1 MKRLLYGLQARVAAS
16 CMASSSNA
24 VARALMLQHSL
35 TALFKARKHML
46 PAVPAT
52 LAALLQSADGGI
64 ATILGR
70 PGAREALLELYARV
84 FQIAG
89 REAEGHELWEESVA
103 AAVFA
108 ARLAQLLQ
116 APIAAAFGGGLL
128 HRTGEALALR
138 MLARVELDYR
148 MQLDAVGRRDWCA
161 TRGPELAQLLVRGWD
176 VPATA
181 ATCAL
186 GWRQFGEFASL
197 SGECSALYFGRL
209 LATELL
215 TPGRCVPGA
224 IEQTAAELGLADSAL
239 AATRAEG
246 PRARELVRVV
256 QLPQALTAPV

>member
-1 MKRLLYGLQARVAAS
+1 
-16 CMASSSNA
+16 MASSSTA

-35 TALFKARKHML
+35 TALFKARKHIL
-46 PAVPAT
+46 PPTPAT
-52 LAALLQSADGGI
+52 FAALLQSADGGV
-64 ATILGR
+64 ATILGK
-70 PGAREALLELYARV
+70 PAAREALIELYCRV

-108 ARLAQLLQ
+108 ARLAQLLR

-128 HRTGEALALR
+128 HRSGEALALR

-148 MQLDAVGRRDWCA
+148 MRLDGVTRRDWCSS
-161 TRGPELAQLLVRGWD
+161 RGPELAQLLVRGWD
-176 VPATA
+176 VPAAT

-197 SGECSALYFGRL
+197 SGECTALYFGRL

-215 TPGRCVPGA
+215 TPDRCVPGA
-224 IEQTAAELGLADSAL
+224 IAQTAAELGLPDAAL

-246 PRARELVRVV
+246 PAARELLRSVH
-256 QLPQALTAPV
+256 LPQG